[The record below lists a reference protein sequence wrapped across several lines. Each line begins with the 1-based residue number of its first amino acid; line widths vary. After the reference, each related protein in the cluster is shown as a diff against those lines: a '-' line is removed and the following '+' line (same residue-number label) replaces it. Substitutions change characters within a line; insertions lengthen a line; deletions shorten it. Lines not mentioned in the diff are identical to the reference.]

1 MMTDGKLDFGGPTS
15 HPAGAGTSDV
25 FWAQTYFRQSF
36 GFFVYGIPEKFLN
49 FSCLSFLT
57 SNEDNNTSFLRE
69 GQTACESYSNTVVT
83 PQTVT

>member
-1 MMTDGKLDFGGPTS
+1 MMTDGKLDFGGPAS
-15 HPAGAGTSDV
+15 QPAGAGTSDV

-36 GFFVYGIPEKFLN
+36 GFFVYGIPETFLS
-49 FSCLSFLT
+49 FTCLSFLT

-69 GQTACESYSNTVVT
+69 GQTACESYSNTVVI